1 MSERGRDRRDSKSE
15 QRERGGIGN
24 GIRRIKCDT
33 VQICLR
39 ENDARHWSEA

>member
-1 MSERGRDRRDSKSE
+1 MREGEIGEIVRVN
-15 QRERGGIGN
+15 RERGGIGN